1 MREEDS
7 NEETL
12 SDECYGEEK
21 MIEKNNSETGML
33 ESKLLQG
40 DCNNGRQDNIINKV
54 GYDPT

>member
-1 MREEDS
+1 VREEDS

-33 ESKLLQG
+33 ESKLL
-40 DCNNGRQDNIINKV
+40 
-54 GYDPT
+54 